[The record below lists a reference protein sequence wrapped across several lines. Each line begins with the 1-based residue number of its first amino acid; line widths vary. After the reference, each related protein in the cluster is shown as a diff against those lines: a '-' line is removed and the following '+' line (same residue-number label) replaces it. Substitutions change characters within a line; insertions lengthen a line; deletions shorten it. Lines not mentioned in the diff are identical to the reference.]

1 MALLDDAEDSR
12 TGEAMMKEIRE
23 VGEGGIGG
31 GMGGF
36 EIQVLDFRLTIA
48 RPSFTLL
55 CDIYLCMLY
64 T

>member
-31 GMGGF
+31 GWEGSKYKF
-36 EIQVLDFRLTIA
+36 LTLD
-48 RPSFTLL
+48 
-55 CDIYLCMLY
+55 
-64 T
+64 